1 MGILPKYQTTIL
13 TRIVILISTL
23 VILNSLLWVVTSLTF
38 SGKLLSLALV
48 AWTLGLRHGLDSDHI
63 ASIDNSI
70 RQLSAKGIYPVTVG
84 LYFATGHSS
93 VVLLVTVALIAG
105 AQVYDN
111 LSTLEDFG
119 GVIGGSISSAFL
131 LLLGIANSITL
142 YQAIQSRRKMKVRLE
157 NGDVE
162 GNSEENET
170 KSPTFLFRV
179 LSPVLKFVDKP
190 SKLLWV
196 GILFSLGFD
205 TSSSIV
211 LLSVSALAAEDVQN
225 PIYVLLF
232 PLLFAAGMILV
243 DSLDNAMMV
252 FLYTPRLEW
261 KKEAQF
267 KLFENLNDDKS
278 SIASEEAAS
287 DEGAPLIDGDTNAY
301 GTVTLPED
309 DKLVQQKILDIN
321 KYTVIITALSV
332 TIALGISII
341 QIMGL
346 VVDNCQTCS
355 DHIDKGDWIGN
366 WWQFWVT
373 LNDNSIYI
381 GVGIIAS
388 FSVILVMYFL
398 LYSKS

>member
-111 LSTLEDFG
+111 LSSLEDFG
-119 GVIGGSISSAFL
+119 GYTV
-131 LLLGIANSITL
+131 T
-142 YQAIQSRRKMKVRLE
+142 QKVRLE

-332 TIALGISII
+332 TVALGISII

-346 VVDNCQTCS
+346 VVDNCQNCS

-366 WWQFWVT
+366 WWRFWVT